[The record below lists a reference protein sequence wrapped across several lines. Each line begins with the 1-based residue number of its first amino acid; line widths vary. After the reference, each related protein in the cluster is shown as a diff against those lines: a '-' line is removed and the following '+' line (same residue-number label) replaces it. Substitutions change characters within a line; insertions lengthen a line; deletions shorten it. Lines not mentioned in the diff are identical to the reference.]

1 MEKKL
6 IDLHWEWMM
15 KKQIPDGGLCVTLFS
30 GEYYKTLK
38 SFFPNTQELA
48 ELKDNGMAEVYWGS
62 ETKDAKVGTEE
73 YFKERYEYTTIR
85 QTIVLFICAMHGE
98 I

>member
-6 IDLHWEWMM
+6 IDLHLEWML
-15 KKQIPDGGLCVTLFS
+15 KKQIPDGGLCVTLFG
-30 GEYYKTLK
+30 GEYYETLK

-48 ELKDNGMAEVYWGS
+48 ELKYNGMEEVYWGS

-73 YFKERYEYTTIR
+73 YFKARYEYTTIR
-85 QTIVLFICAMHGE
+85 QTIVIFICAIHGE